1 MEISFAQVWQIILTV
16 AAILYHWYA
25 TMSKLKELEIRLVA
39 LEQRLNAV
47 EKVDD
52 KIMEKLE
59 AISNQINELR
69 IDLNNKQDKL

>member
-52 KIMEKLE
+52 KIMAKLE
-59 AISNQINELR
+59 AISEQINDLR
-69 IDLNNKQDKL
+69 IDLNNKVDKI